1 MNNIIKRGVWVVA
14 ALLGCVLLTPVAQAA
29 KHVAAGQY
37 KMIGDTFYTPQPGG
51 ITQVEE
57 HAEVCTAFLKNLEAF
72 PPFPPMVCELQFKPE
87 FTDFKLPEWKEI
99 DVWENRDL
107 YLQILKTPPKNEAE
121 KARMLENL
129 KGYIKTGL
137 TYRTARFDIDNDGVY
152 DQILETTH
160 GKCDPTSRK
169 NRDAHLLGYGAYD
182 VYDPATRIVDTKKE
196 AFYSSGLTSWI
207 GVSLF
212 SYKGVTYYAELY
224 GGFNHGDYFGKLDR
238 PDKHGIRPTKYWIR
252 LYRPIPMNQSI
263 KRPVALGC
271 EYLYL
276 PTNHEGG
283 Y

>member
-1 MNNIIKRGVWVVA
+1 
-14 ALLGCVLLTPVAQAA
+14 
-29 KHVAAGQY
+29 
-37 KMIGDTFYTPQPGG
+37 
-51 ITQVEE
+51 VEE
-57 HAEVCTAFLKNLEAF
+57 HAEVCTAFLKNLEAL

-87 FTDFKLPEWKEI
+87 FTDFKVPEWQDI

-121 KARMLENL
+121 KARALESF
-129 KGYIKTGL
+129 KGYIKTGML
-137 TYRTARFDIDNDGVY
+137 AYRTAKFDIDNDGVY
-152 DQILETTH
+152 DQILETSR
-160 GKCDPTSRK
+160 GKCDPTSKK
-169 NRDAHLLGYGAYD
+169 NRDAYLYRGYR
-182 VYDPATRIVDTKKE
+182 VYDSATRTADTKKE
-196 AFYSSGLTSWI
+196 AFYNGGLPHWDVNT
-207 GVSLF
+207 LF

-224 GGFNHGDYFGKLDR
+224 GGFNHDAHFGKLDR

-263 KRPVALGC
+263 KQPVALGC